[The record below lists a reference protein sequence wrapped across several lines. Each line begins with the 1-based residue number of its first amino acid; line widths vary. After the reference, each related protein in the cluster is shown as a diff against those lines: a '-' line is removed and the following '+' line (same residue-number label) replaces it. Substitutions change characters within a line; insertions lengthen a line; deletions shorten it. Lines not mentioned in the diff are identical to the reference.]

1 MASNVNGEVADVP
14 TGPTATRELKTLLK
28 DENGTTRGRGFV
40 DMLVPTSPLRGVGD
54 DNDLMDEARNISD
67 HFEMEDGDTYSDD
80 GSDDSSGVGAGAHG
94 MAHGTATLAQVSSK
108 YYVGCNMVHAFIILI
123 SIIIYTLRW
132 Q

>member
-1 MASNVNGEVADVP
+1 MLYIEATTQHTNYKIMASNVNGEVADVP
-14 TGPTATRELKTLLK
+14 AGPTATRELKTLLK

-54 DNDLMDEARNISD
+54 DNDLMDEAQNISD

-94 MAHGTATLAQVSSK
+94 MAHGTATPAQVSSK
-108 YYVGCNMVHAFIILI
+108 ILCGV
-123 SIIIYTLRW
+123 
-132 Q
+132 

>member
-14 TGPTATRELKTLLK
+14 AGPTATRELKTLLK

-54 DNDLMDEARNISD
+54 DNELMDDARNISD

-80 GSDDSSGVGAGAHG
+80 GSDDSSGAGAGAHG
-94 MAHGTATLAQVSSK
+94 MAHGTATPAQVSSK
-108 YYVGCNMVHAFIILI
+108 ILCGM
-123 SIIIYTLRW
+123 
-132 Q
+132 